1 MTKQAGAVGAIG
13 RSPAPDPGECL
24 IEARGVVRSFGETP
38 ALRGAGVSVTAGEI
52 LAVMG
57 PSGSGKSTLLHCLA
71 GILTPDSGEIWFDG
85 RRIDAMGEAERS
97 ALRREHFGFVF
108 QFGQLVPELT
118 AEENVALPLLLA
130 GARRAAA
137 LERARPWFE
146 TLDLQGM
153 EQRRSGELSGGQ
165 AQRVALARGLVT
177 GPRLLFA
184 DEPTGSLDSLAGE
197 LVMNLLTAAAR
208 DQGTTVVL
216 VTSISATSPSGCN
229 GSDCALGVGINSS
242 GIDLVL
248 SVITAALLFPV
259 LIFIGTATRLSAA
272 RREQRFA
279 AIRLVGATPRQVSV
293 ISAVESSVAAV
304 AGVALGFGLFF
315 LLRTPLAAVPFTGV
329 PFFPS
334 DLSLSLVDILAVAIG
349 VPVAAAAAAL
359 LALRRVQIS
368 PLGVTRR
375 VTPRAP
381 RAWRLI
387 PLLAGLAE
395 LAYFVAAGHPKT
407 TGGQIQ
413 AFLPGFLLI
422 MAGLVIAGP
431 WLTMA
436 GARIMAQ
443 RARRPD
449 TLIAARRLADDPRA
463 GFRAVSGLVLALFV
477 TAVAVGVITT
487 IVAHRGAPSGGA
499 AASDTLTAQL
509 GYGPGDAVSI
519 QGRSA
524 SAPVPDPLLRQLRS
538 IQGVQAVSLIHTNP
552 LGITIPAA
560 KLGLP
565 SSLAPV
571 PAGLIS
577 CAQLSRLPLLGRC
590 QAGAQA
596 AAIPSAGIL
605 NWLHSQ
611 TSTTWPAAAISAQ
624 RLQRLP
630 VQAIFVGTNGST
642 SAIERAR
649 TALELAYPYLVF
661 PPSTIGDLSAE
672 GARETIEFEQLAE
685 VVILVSL
692 PIAGC
697 TLAVSVAAGLTDRK
711 RPFSLLRLT
720 GAPLG
725 VLRHVVALESAV
737 PLLITAVISTGLGFV
752 AAGLFLSAQMGYS
765 LRPPGAEYYVIVL
778 AGLAA
783 SLGIIAATLPVLNR
797 TTGPET
803 ARNE

>member
-1 MTKQAGAVGAIG
+1 MIRLGLRLTLNGGREAAV
-13 RSPAPDPGECL
+13 RLTL
-24 IEARGVVRSFGETP
+24 IAAAVALGVGLVLIS
-38 ALRGAGVSVTAGEI
+38 
-52 LAVMG
+52 
-57 PSGSGKSTLLHCLA
+57 LA
-71 GILTPDSGEIWFDG
+71 GINAVNTQNARYGWLET
-85 RRIDAMGEAERS
+85 S
-97 ALRREHFGFVF
+97 AGPTSPTGSASTSATGKAPAADPLWWLLQADHFA
-108 QFGQLVPELT
+108 GQTIARVD
-118 AEENVALPLLLA
+118 LA
-130 GARRAAA
+130 A
-137 LERARPWFE
+137 
-146 TLDLQGM
+146 
-153 EQRRSGELSGGQ
+153 
-165 AQRVALARGLVT
+165 T
-177 GPRLLFA
+177 GPRSPVPPGIPHLPGAGQFYASPALSALLRSTPA
-184 DEPTGSLDSLAGE
+184 DELGNRFPGHQIGTIGDAALPAPNSLIIIIGHTAGQ
-197 LVMNLLTAAAR
+197 LSHVPGAAK
-208 DQGTTVVL
+208 
-216 VTSISATSPSGCN
+216 VTSISTASPSGCN
-229 GSDCALGVGINSS
+229 GPGCAIGVGINSS

-293 ISAVESSVAAV
+293 ISAVESSVAAI

-315 LLRTPLAAVPFTGV
+315 LLRTPLAAVPFTGA
-329 PFFPS
+329 PFFPG

-349 VPVAAAAAAL
+349 VPVAASAAAL

-381 RAWRLI
+381 RPWRLI

-395 LAYFVAAGHPKT
+395 LAYFVAAGRPQT

-436 GARIMAQ
+436 GARIMAR

-487 IVAHRGAPSGGA
+487 LVAHRGAPRGGA

-509 GYGPGDAVSI
+509 GYGRGEAISI

-524 SAPVPDPLLRQLRS
+524 SAPVPDSLLKQLHS
-538 IQGVQAVSLIHTNP
+538 IQGVRAVALIHTDP
-552 LGITIPAA
+552 LGITIPAT
-560 KLGLP
+560 KLGQP
-565 SSLAPV
+565 SSLSPV
-571 PAGLIS
+571 SAGLIS

-590 QAGAQA
+590 PAGAQA

-624 RLQRLP
+624 RLQRLQ

-649 TALELAYPYLVF
+649 TALELAYPYLPF
-661 PPSTIGDLSAE
+661 PPSTIGDLSAQ
-672 GARETIEFEQLAE
+672 GARETVEFEQLAE

-720 GAPLG
+720 GAPLS
-725 VLRHVVALESAV
+725 VLRRVVGLESAV
-737 PLLITAVISTGLGFV
+737 PLLITAVISTGLGFL
-752 AAGLFLSAQMGYS
+752 AAGLFASAQMGYS

-783 SLGIIAATLPVLNR
+783 SLGIIASTLPVLNR
-797 TTGPET
+797 ITGPET

>member
-1 MTKQAGAVGAIG
+1 MIRLGLRLTLNGGREAAV
-13 RSPAPDPGECL
+13 RLTL
-24 IEARGVVRSFGETP
+24 IAAAVALGVGLVLIS
-38 ALRGAGVSVTAGEI
+38 
-52 LAVMG
+52 
-57 PSGSGKSTLLHCLA
+57 LA
-71 GILTPDSGEIWFDG
+71 GINAVNTQNARYGWLESGG
-85 RRIDAMGEAERS
+85 GATSPTRS
-97 ALRREHFGFVF
+97 ASASATGRASAANPLWWLLQADHFA
-108 QFGQLVPELT
+108 GQTIARVD
-118 AEENVALPLLLA
+118 VAA
-130 GARRAAA
+130 
-137 LERARPWFE
+137 
-146 TLDLQGM
+146 
-153 EQRRSGELSGGQ
+153 
-165 AQRVALARGLVT
+165 T
-177 GPRLLFA
+177 GPRSPVPPGIPHLPGAGQFYASPALSALLRSTA
-184 DEPTGSLDSLAGE
+184 AGE
-197 LVMNLLTAAAR
+197 LGDRFPGHQIGTIGDAALPAPNSLIIVIGHTASQLSHVPGATR
-208 DQGTTVVL
+208 
-216 VTSISATSPSGCN
+216 VTSISTTSPSGCN

-293 ISAVESSVAAV
+293 ISAAESSVAAI

-329 PFFPS
+329 PFFPG

-395 LAYFVAAGHPKT
+395 LVYFVAAGHPKT

-725 VLRHVVALESAV
+725 VLRRVVALESAV

>member
-1 MTKQAGAVGAIG
+1 MIRLGLRLTLNGGREAAV
-13 RSPAPDPGECL
+13 RLTL
-24 IEARGVVRSFGETP
+24 IAAAVALGVGLVLIS
-38 ALRGAGVSVTAGEI
+38 
-52 LAVMG
+52 
-57 PSGSGKSTLLHCLA
+57 LA
-71 GILTPDSGEIWFDG
+71 GINAVNTQNARYGWLETG
-85 RRIDAMGEAERS
+85 S
-97 ALRREHFGFVF
+97 AA
-108 QFGQLVPELT
+108 T
-118 AEENVALPLLLA
+118 
-130 GARRAAA
+130 
-137 LERARPWFE
+137 
-146 TLDLQGM
+146 
-153 EQRRSGELSGGQ
+153 S
-165 AQRVALARGLVT
+165 
-177 GPRLLFA
+177 
-184 DEPTGSLDSLAGE
+184 PTGSASTSATGQAPAADPLWWLLQADHFSGQTIARIDLAATGPHSPVPPGIPRLPGPGQFYASPALSALLRSTPAGE
-197 LVMNLLTAAAR
+197 LGDRFPGHQIGTIGDAALPAPNSLVIVIGHTVSQLSHVPGAREVTRIAATAP
-208 DQGTTVVL
+208 GN
-216 VTSISATSPSGCN
+216 CN
-229 GSDCALGVGINSS
+229 GSDCGLGVGINSS

-259 LIFIGTATRLSAA
+259 LIFTGTATRLSAA

-334 DLSLSLVDILAVAIG
+334 DLSLSLADTLGVAIG

-436 GARIMAQ
+436 GARILA
-443 RARRPD
+443 RHARRPD

-463 GFRAVSGLVLALFV
+463 GFRGVSGLVLALFV

-509 GYGPGDAVSI
+509 GYGPGEAIQI
-519 QGRSA
+519 QGMPA
-524 SAPVPDPLLRQLRS
+524 SAPVSAALVTELHS
-538 IQGVQAVSLIHTNP
+538 IQGVRAVSLIHTDP

-565 SSLAPV
+565 SSLPPV

-590 QAGAQA
+590 PAAAQA
-596 AAIPSAGIL
+596 AAIPAAGVV
-605 NWLHSQ
+605 NWLRSQ
-611 TSTTWPAAAISAQ
+611 TSTTWPTAAISAQ

-630 VQAIFVGTNGST
+630 VQAIFVGTDGST

-649 TALELAYPYLVF
+649 TALELAYPYQVF
-661 PPSTIGDLSAE
+661 PPSTIGDLSAA

-725 VLRHVVALESAV
+725 ILRRVVALESAV
-737 PLLITAVISTGLGFV
+737 PLLITAVISTGLGFL